1 MLPTSFQARASLV
14 EAPLHSTSTN
24 DRFGFRVERLPSP
37 SPLSLTP
44 TPLLRH
50 GVGPLPLRLGQ
61 QTLLA
66 SPFPLPHRHL
76 RFTSVSML
84 SNSDAPRNL
93 RLLFRL
99 VRTGIFTPSSGRRT
113 AAGRHHPPN
122 HKRTDERTV
131 FSPWHSLHLSPRAG
145 MLSASIIFPSR
156 NVSVAMAFNRSF
168 RQSLASPTSPTP
180 SIAVHGSCL
189 PVNSDRFGSRVE
201 RLSPPSPFSLP
212 PDTAPASRCRV
223 AAITPTSINSL

>member
-1 MLPTSFQARASLV
+1 MVANFSY
-14 EAPLHSTSTN
+14 LHSDAYSRHRSFVTVS
-24 DRFGFRVERLPSP
+24 GA
-37 SPLSLTP
+37 SPLRYVRQP
-44 TPLLRH
+44 T
-50 GVGPLPLRLGQ
+50 
-61 QTLLA
+61 LA
-66 SPFPLPHRHL
+66 FPTRE
-76 RFTSVSML
+76 
-84 SNSDAPRNL
+84 D
-93 RLLFRL
+93 RLLHSVL
-99 VRTGIFTPSSGRRT
+99 QSAQADI
-113 AAGRHHPPN
+113 RHHPPT

-180 SIAVHGSCL
+180 SITVHGSCL

-201 RLSPPSPFSLP
+201 RLSPPSPLSLP

>member
-1 MLPTSFQARASLV
+1 MTAYCVSRLHFQSSATMRISIHGTCLPVNRDRAGLQCEILLTPVSNSLRRLRL
-14 EAPLHSTSTN
+14 APLST
-24 DRFGFRVERLPSP
+24 R
-37 SPLSLTP
+37 
-44 TPLLRH
+44 
-50 GVGPLPLRLGQ
+50 LRLWY
-61 QTLLA
+61 
-66 SPFPLPHRHL
+66 F
-76 RFTSVSML
+76 
-84 SNSDAPRNL
+84 APQRNL

-113 AAGRHHPPN
+113 AAGRHHPPT

-156 NVSVAMAFNRSF
+156 NVSVAMAFKRSF

>member
-1 MLPTSFQARASLV
+1 MP
-14 EAPLHSTSTN
+14 P
-24 DRFGFRVERLPSP
+24 P
-37 SPLSLTP
+37 SPLSLPPDTAPASRCRAAIIAPTTANSLQRLLQRFIP
-44 TPLLRH
+44 TPFLRR
-50 GVGPLPLRLGQ
+50 GVRRVSISFAPKPPLAIPARKD
-61 QTLLA
+61 
-66 SPFPLPHRHL
+66 RHL
-76 RFTSVSML
+76 HSV
-84 SNSDAPRNL
+84 L
-93 RLLFRL
+93 RSAHCRHP
-99 VRTGIFTPSSGRRT
+99 TPPSR
-113 AAGRHHPPN
+113 PLW
-122 HKRTDERTV
+122 TDERTV
-131 FSPWHSLHLSPRAG
+131 IRPWHSLHLSPRAG

-180 SIAVHGSCL
+180 SITVHGSCL

>member
-1 MLPTSFQARASLV
+1 
-14 EAPLHSTSTN
+14 
-24 DRFGFRVERLPSP
+24 
-37 SPLSLTP
+37 
-44 TPLLRH
+44 
-50 GVGPLPLRLGQ
+50 
-61 QTLLA
+61 
-66 SPFPLPHRHL
+66 
-76 RFTSVSML
+76 ML

-93 RLLFRL
+93 RLLFRF

-113 AAGRHHPPN
+113 SAVLHHPPI